1 MEDIIVASREERG
14 LAAEA
19 ELERRIAALAWVE
32 RLAAGQ
38 RGRDARIQ
46 PVQVVPAIPLRP
58 GPAVRRSAFVELRQL
73 YADSRFALVPLAN
86 VAFQTGIT
94 SILEAMAMSR
104 AVICSRVPGQTDI
117 VMDGETGL
125 YVPPGDPV
133 ALRAAIKH
141 LLAHPEEAER
151 LARYVVHE
159 RVDTQHVGKGY
170 ALQRLLERLWA
181 QGLAYDG
188 ALFLDADSLV
198 SPNLLR
204 VMDARLARGERAI
217 QAYYAVR
224 DPGRAWSIS
233 LRSVALML
241 LHYLRP
247 QGRMV
252 LGGSAGLKG
261 NGMVF
266 VDDVLRRYRWPAALT
281 EDLEYHMLLILG
293 GERVAFASDAVVW
306 AEMPGSLA
314 AAQSQ
319 NARWERGRLEAVRA
333 HVPRLLAAAAR
344 CRSFLLFDAAMEQ
357 TIPPFAILAAASLAC
372 LAAAAALGSPVG
384 VGLGLAI
391 SLPGRRPTPWRAWRW
406 PARRAG
412 CTPRCCTR
420 RPSSSGRSRSTRGC
434 CSASNR
440 RAGCAPPAT
449 TFDRLAQRASTWYHT
464 PGSAGGC
471 HDHRRACAQRAEE
484 CLRSRD
490 RAGYR
495 QPGAGIR
502 RRCAG

>member
-1 MEDIIVASREERG
+1 MLQAII
-14 LAAEA
+14 LAAEIVLA
-19 ELERRIAALAWVE
+19 AMVGYLLLLTAAALFAP
-32 RLAAGQ
+32 RRTPPRAG
-38 RGRDARIQ
+38 
-46 PVQVVPAIPLRP
+46 PPT
-58 GPAVRRSAFVELRQL
+58 
-73 YADSRFALVPLAN
+73 SRFAIIVPAHNEARLLP
-86 VAFQTGIT
+86 QL
-94 SILEAMAMSR
+94 LES
-104 AVICSRVPGQTDI
+104 
-117 VMDGETGL
+117 
-125 YVPPGDPV
+125 
-133 ALRAAIKH
+133 LRALDYPRELFAVH
-141 LLAHPEEAER
+141 VVADNCSDDTAELGR
-151 LARYVVHE
+151 AGGAVVHE
-159 RVDTQHVGKGY
+159 RVDTQHIGKGY
-170 ALQRLLERLWA
+170 ALQWLLERLWA

-224 DPGRAWSIS
+224 DPGRVWSIS

-293 GERVAFASDAVVW
+293 GERVTFAPDAVVW

-344 CRSFLLFDAAMEQ
+344 RRSFLLFDAAMEQ
-357 TIPPFAILAAASLAC
+357 IIPPFAILAAASLAC

-391 SLPGRRPTPWRAWRW
+391 LAGQAAYTLAGLALARAPRRVYAALLYA
-406 PARRAG
+406 PAFILWKVALY
-412 CTPRCCTR
+412 
-420 RPSSSGRSRSTRGC
+420 
-434 CSASNR
+434 A
-440 RAGCAPPAT
+440 
-449 TFDRLAQRASTWYHT
+449 RL
-464 PGSAGGC
+464 
-471 HDHRRACAQRAEE
+471 
-484 CLRSRD
+484 LL
-490 RAGYR
+490 
-495 QPGAGIR
+495 GIKPKSWVR
-502 RRCAG
+502 TARNDV